1 MALLSEA
8 TEVINEIPVK
18 LSSPFL
24 IYKITTS
31 FEETFDPLSMNIITE
46 VEKLE
51 PGPTFENTINDIKY
65 DINDIRD
72 SHMKTIAFSTM
83 NISAITLSENN
94 FKQLS
99 MNSIIEVEKFK
110 PEPTFEKTI
119 NDIKYDCMKSIASSA
134 MNLSAITLFDEN
146 IEKLVMNSRIEV
158 EKIEPEPT
166 FEKTVND
173 IKDDNLKIITSIEIN
188 VSAIT
193 PKKPSSYS

>member
-1 MALLSEA
+1 
-8 TEVINEIPVK
+8 
-18 LSSPFL
+18 
-24 IYKITTS
+24 
-31 FEETFDPLSMNIITE
+31 
-46 VEKLE
+46 
-51 PGPTFENTINDIKY
+51 
-65 DINDIRD
+65 
-72 SHMKTIAFSTM
+72 
-83 NISAITLSENN
+83 
-94 FKQLS
+94 
-99 MNSIIEVEKFK
+99 
-110 PEPTFEKTI
+110 
-119 NDIKYDCMKSIASSA
+119 